1 LSQGSQKFDKFDN
14 LTNVFV
20 GLCQI

>member
-1 LSQGSQKFDKFDN
+1 MGLKN

-20 GLCQI
+20 KKIN